1 MPLPP
6 LRYPGNHNNAM
17 KTLIAIKE
25 QHHSWVRDA
34 FPNMHPL
41 LLPLCNK
48 PFIEYLIDFAILA
61 DSREIRLLSDGSLME
76 IEEICQTGSRWG
88 VELTYA
94 NIRPEDGERELLHK
108 NRKFCNDC
116 RTMILSGYTFI
127 DYDKRLD
134 YRVLANHLAT
144 GPIASCST
152 GSIAFAGP
160 PEPAADDNPLP
171 ALRITP
177 LDSLRSCYHIA
188 MQILETGAERYVL
201 PGYGSEP
208 GCAIGRNVA
217 IAKTAEIRKPV
228 SIGNN
233 VQLLPGTI
241 IGPMAVI
248 GSNVIIDKG
257 SSISGSII
265 FDNTYI
271 GEQLE
276 IEGRIA
282 SGNTLIDPESGASV
296 AMEDPHLLTGIHSA
310 TNSATLLRKTIHAL
324 AAAILILLQA
334 IPVIIL
340 YPLLRLQGKW
350 KNGPI
355 TQQTGL
361 AETLAAKLSLER
373 FPLLPKV
380 LLGQLAII
388 GSAPRSNSPG
398 CRPAVFSYAEAE
410 DWPVT
415 GSDAAIV
422 ERYHAVHSTPFN
434 DIGMTIKALIN
445 RPHKRNAGA
454 AA

>member
-1 MPLPP
+1 
-6 LRYPGNHNNAM
+6 M

-25 QHHSWVRDA
+25 QQHSWVSDA
-34 FPNMHPL
+34 FPNLHPL

-61 DSREIRLLSDGSLME
+61 GCREIRLLSDGTLSE

-88 VELTYA
+88 IELTYA
-94 NIRPEDGERELLHK
+94 NLRPEDGEQELINK
-108 NRKFCNDC
+108 NRKFCADS
-116 RTMILSGYTFI
+116 RTMIISGYAFI

-134 YRVLANHLAT
+134 YRGLAHLPAN
-144 GPIASCST
+144 GPIASCPA
-152 GSIAFAGP
+152 GSITLAGP
-160 PEPAADDNPLP
+160 PEPATADATPVPNLN
-171 ALRITP
+171 ITP
-177 LDSLRSCYHIA
+177 IDSIRSCFSIT
-188 MQILETGAERYVL
+188 MQTLETGADRYVL
-201 PGYGSEP
+201 PDYGSEP

-217 IAKTAEIRKPV
+217 IAKTVEIRKPV

-248 GSNVIIDKG
+248 GSNIIIDKG
-257 SSISGSII
+257 SAISGSII
-265 FDNTYI
+265 HDNTYI

-276 IEGRIA
+276 IEGRVA
-282 SGNTLIDPESGASV
+282 SGDTLIDPESGTSLT
-296 AMEDPHLLTGIHSA
+296 MEDPHLLAGIRGA
-310 TNSATLLRKTIHAL
+310 TNATTLLRKTIHAL

-334 IPVIIL
+334 LPIIIL
-340 YPLLRLQGKW
+340 YPLLKLQGKW
-350 KNGPI
+350 KNEPE
-355 TQQTGL
+355 TQQTGQ
-361 AETLAAKLSLER
+361 AETLAAKLSLDR

-380 LLGQLAII
+380 LIGRLAII
-388 GSAPRSNSPG
+388 GSAPRENCAANKNPG

-422 ERYHAVHSTPFN
+422 ERYHAVHSTPLN

-445 RPHKRNAGA
+445 RPHNRNAGA